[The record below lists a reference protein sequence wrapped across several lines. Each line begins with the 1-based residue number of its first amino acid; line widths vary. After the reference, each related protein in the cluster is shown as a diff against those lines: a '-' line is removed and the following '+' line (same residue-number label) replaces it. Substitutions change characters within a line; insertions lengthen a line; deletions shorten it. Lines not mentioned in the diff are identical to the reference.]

1 MDLYKELCSYKSE
14 IDEIITTSLAGRK
27 SRRLPLSS
35 RKIIT
40 AIEAKAGIDHAYMK
54 KMDGYFVDTF
64 AQIDEAKG
72 ELSSANL
79 RLVVSV
85 AKRFIGKGLSFPDL
99 VQEGNIGLMK
109 AIDKYDHRRGFRF
122 STYAIWWIRQAIKR
136 ALDDKSRMIRVP
148 VTILEMTKNV
158 ARIKKE
164 MLQESSAEPSLYDI
178 SKRLKV
184 PMGKLVST
192 LKLTKEPLSLE
203 TPMGDDDGYLSD
215 FIEDSGSNSPLNG
228 IISKDLKRQIERLL
242 LTLNPKEERILRL
255 RFGIGNDQP
264 CSLEEI
270 AKEYDVTRER
280 IRQIETRAIKKL
292 REPAAFSGLEQFIGS

>member
-1 MDLYKELCSYKSE
+1 
-14 IDEIITTSLAGRK
+14 
-27 SRRLPLSS
+27 
-35 RKIIT
+35 
-40 AIEAKAGIDHAYMK
+40 
-54 KMDGYFVDTF
+54 
-64 AQIDEAKG
+64 
-72 ELSSANL
+72 
-79 RLVVSV
+79 
-85 AKRFIGKGLSFPDL
+85 
-99 VQEGNIGLMK
+99 
-109 AIDKYDHRRGFRF
+109 
-122 STYAIWWIRQAIKR
+122 
-136 ALDDKSRMIRVP
+136 MIRVP